1 MFDFMTTAEGG
12 LTAAGYSVSLAV
24 MILVFLAAV
33 CITGKKHL
41 ENSSGKF
48 SAQKLTFCAMGIA
61 LAFAASYIRLLHFP
75 YGGSVTL
82 CSMLFIVLIA
92 DWYGVRTGVLTGF
105 AYGMLQ
111 FLQEPYVLTLFQV
124 CCDYLFAFAAL
135 GLAGFF
141 RRSRNG
147 LLKGYLLAV
156 LVRGFF
162 HSLGGYLFWMDT
174 IPADFPSSIRFL
186 YPVIYN
192 YSFLLTEGV
201 LTVLVIS
208 LPPVRKAL
216 DYVRTMAVR

>member
-1 MFDFMTTAEGG
+1 
-12 LTAAGYSVSLAV
+12 
-24 MILVFLAAV
+24 
-33 CITGKKHL
+33 
-41 ENSSGKF
+41 
-48 SAQKLTFCAMGIA
+48 MGIA

-111 FLQEPYVLTLFQV
+111 FLQEPYVLTLLQV
-124 CCDYLFAFAAL
+124 CCDYFFAFAAL

-141 RRSRNG
+141 RRSKNG
-147 LLKGYLLAV
+147 LLKGYLLGV
-156 LVRGFF
+156 LVRGVF

-174 IPADFPSSIRFL
+174 IPADFPSSIRLL

-192 YSFLLTEGV
+192 YSFLLTEGL
-201 LTVLVIS
+201 LTVLVLL

-216 DYVRTMAVR
+216 EHVRTMAVR

>member
-1 MFDFMTTAEGG
+1 MFDFMITAEGG
-12 LTAAGYSVSLAV
+12 LTAAGYAVSVAV
-24 MILVFLAAV
+24 MLAVFLAAV
-33 CITGKKHL
+33 CFAGKMHT
-41 ENSSGKF
+41 ENASGSF
-48 SAQKLTFCAMGIA
+48 SAQKLTFCSMGIA
-61 LAFAASYIRLLHFP
+61 LAFAASYLRLFHFP

-111 FLQEPYVLTLFQV
+111 FLQEPYVLSLFQV

-147 LLKGYLLAV
+147 LLKGYLAAV
-156 LVRGFF
+156 FARGFF

-192 YSFLLTEGV
+192 YSFLLTEGF
-201 LTVLVIS
+201 LTVLVLL

-216 DYVRTMAVR
+216 EHVRTMAVR